1 MTPSDHGMIN
11 LKTTVRADCVI
22 FTCSPFSACAPL
34 KLPFKS
40 SCPLIVSG
48 RGDLW
53 TQVYAWPWLLASEI
67 KQTFLFPFFFFWNK
81 ANFSFHQ
88 LRLFIGFW
96 VQAARPQFWSHV
108 NYLFW
113 RPITFKENSEPLARY
128 QHSINWLLDGFLKTG
143 TANP

>member
-40 SCPLIVSG
+40 SGPLIVSG

-67 KQTFLFPFFFFWNK
+67 KQTFLFPFFFFEIK
-81 ANFSFHQ
+81 QTFLFTSCASLLAFECKQPDPNFGHM
-88 LRLFIGFW
+88 L
-96 VQAARPQFWSHV
+96 
-108 NYLFW
+108 
-113 RPITFKENSEPLARY
+113 ITSSEGPSPSR
-128 QHSINWLLDGFLKTG
+128 KTQS
-143 TANP
+143 P